1 MSAIIPGWRRCRG
14 PEAEFAGGFAALTSN
29 RVSGQRL
36 YLCRRVLPV
45 APTLSPEVRLAEA
58 GLRLPDP
65 LPAFGQYLP
74 AVHHGEQLWVGG
86 HFGTHP
92 DGSISVGRC
101 GEGVS
106 VAEARDA
113 ARSAALNLLATVRHA
128 LGSLEPVVR
137 VTQVLGVVN
146 ATPDFTEHTAV
157 IDAASDVFVEA
168 FGDAGRHTRL
178 AVGVSSLP
186 GNLVL
191 EIQAHLIV
199 GTHPASERS

>member
-1 MSAIIPGWRRCRG
+1 
-14 PEAEFAGGFAALTSN
+14 
-29 RVSGQRL
+29 
-36 YLCRRVLPV
+36 V

-199 GTHPASERS
+199 GTHPVSERS

>member
-1 MSAIIPGWRRCRG
+1 VP
-14 PEAEFAGGFAALTSN
+14 
-29 RVSGQRL
+29 
-36 YLCRRVLPV
+36 PV
-45 APTLSPEVRLAEA
+45 PPTRSPELRLVEA

-86 HFGTHP
+86 HFGMHP

-101 GEGVS
+101 GGGVS
-106 VAEARDA
+106 VAEGRDA
-113 ARSAALNLLATVRHA
+113 ARSAALNLLATVRHI
-128 LGSLEPVVR
+128 LGSLDLVVR
-137 VTQVLGVVN
+137 VTQVLGTVN

-191 EIQAHLIV
+191 EIQANLIV
-199 GTHPASERS
+199 SDRTASERS